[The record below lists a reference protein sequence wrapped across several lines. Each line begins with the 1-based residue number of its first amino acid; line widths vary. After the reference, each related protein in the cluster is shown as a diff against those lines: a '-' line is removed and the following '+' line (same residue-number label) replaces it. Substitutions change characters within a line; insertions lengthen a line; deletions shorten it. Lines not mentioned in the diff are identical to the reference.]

1 MKYLSIYLTLI
12 FSALLGCA
20 CNVVE
25 PVEEEQTHDT
35 EAAFRAT
42 TFVSGA
48 EDITWAKWEA
58 NKDKI
63 GVFASNESGILCVN
77 RYFHA
82 FSSTAASQF
91 KSADHSRNR
100 IWEEEGSADVYAY
113 YPFRTS
119 YTDPEAIPCVVPYSQ
134 ILAPDMIPDIKSVVL
149 YDAKADVSY
158 AEALPQLQ
166 LKPYVSILKVRLSL
180 SEQVRIDDLAV
191 TSSSNEPLAFEKG
204 TLNLHDGAITALE
217 GVSQQIILTPSV
229 PLAIGPEGVV
239 FYFMVAPGHDGHKL
253 SIKAQIRRE
262 EHEIA
267 VLEVPEGGLM
277 GGTMYSYEPSY
288 VVPEKPYVNLSAE
301 RTANTYIVNRPSE
314 VYGFDVRVKGNG
326 QAHDFSWTFDGQPCN
341 VSWGDVDIKPHSVGI
356 LWYNTP
362 KGEDGQWTK
371 VCPVVPESVDY
382 DSEKGI
388 CYFSTPEKFVNGNV
402 MIAAFDEA
410 GEILWSWNIWA
421 VEGYDA
427 DMTARNVGRFVVMDR
442 NLGAFAGV
450 EASRESDPVK
460 AAYSMPKHGMF
471 NLHASLLPEYRG
483 AAPIN
488 WAIING
494 DRRTGVTTFLLN
506 HEIDKGAIIEQE
518 AVDIA
523 DEDNIG
529 TLYDRLMHVGSDLV
543 VKTVEKIAA
552 GDYTTIEQM
561 HVDERTLRPAPKI
574 FKDDCRIDW
583 QRSGRDIVNLVRG
596 LSPYPAAWSPI
607 YRDGAECG
615 LAKLFKVRFEA
626 DEKRGREGSVVTDSR
641 NYFGVRCADGV
652 VYVEE
657 VQMAGKRRMTIKEL
671 LLGWRDAADVS
682 MSE

>member
-1 MKYLSIYLTLI
+1 MKYLSIYLTLM

-91 KSADHSRNR
+91 KSADHSRSR

-119 YTDPEAIPCVVPYSQ
+119 YTDPEAIPCVVPSSQ

-180 SEQVRIDDLAV
+180 SEQVKIDDLAV

-229 PLAIGPEGVV
+229 PLAIGPEGVT

-253 SIKAQIRRE
+253 SIKAQIRRD

-301 RTANTYIVNRPSE
+301 GTANTYIVNRPSE
-314 VYGFDVRVKGNG
+314 VYGFDVKVKGNG

-388 CYFSTPEKFVNGNV
+388 FYFSTPEKFVNGNV

-421 VEGYDA
+421 VCW
-427 DMTARNVGRFVVMDR
+427 
-442 NLGAFAGV
+442 
-450 EASRESDPVK
+450 
-460 AAYSMPKHGMF
+460 
-471 NLHASLLPEYRG
+471 
-483 AAPIN
+483 I
-488 WAIING
+488 
-494 DRRTGVTTFLLN
+494 
-506 HEIDKGAIIEQE
+506 
-518 AVDIA
+518 
-523 DEDNIG
+523 
-529 TLYDRLMHVGSDLV
+529 
-543 VKTVEKIAA
+543 
-552 GDYTTIEQM
+552 
-561 HVDERTLRPAPKI
+561 
-574 FKDDCRIDW
+574 
-583 QRSGRDIVNLVRG
+583 
-596 LSPYPAAWSPI
+596 
-607 YRDGAECG
+607 
-615 LAKLFKVRFEA
+615 
-626 DEKRGREGSVVTDSR
+626 
-641 NYFGVRCADGV
+641 
-652 VYVEE
+652 
-657 VQMAGKRRMTIKEL
+657 
-671 LLGWRDAADVS
+671 
-682 MSE
+682 